1 MDKISTPPSANQ
13 GFPLSDTSA
22 LVLLLL
28 GDDFYESA
36 AAQNYL
42 RGLDLSAGAPLC
54 EIFRALYPPYP
65 QVIHNRKFVVRN
77 MAQHHARPQI
87 VIAGAGLDAMGLEL
101 SGVLQEA
108 EIFELDHVN
117 MEIKQQMIS
126 RVSDS
131 KKLHCVS
138 ADLGHPA
145 QMMAALRAAGWS
157 ADAPSLLILEGI
169 TYYLTPAQ
177 LANLVT
183 ALSPERII
191 ADFLKPSAELSDEA
205 RRIADTAFAAIIK
218 ACDLAGVTRYGAQTL
233 AQTISREVID
243 KWSMARIESERPN
256 AVQNFGSAENG
267 WIELAVF
274 K

>member
-1 MDKISTPPSANQ
+1 MEKSLSSRANQ

-36 AAQNYL
+36 AAQDYL

-54 EIFRALYPPYP
+54 KTLRDIYPHYP

-77 MAQHHARPQI
+77 MAQHHVRPQI

-101 SGVLQEA
+101 SAMLKEA

-117 MEIKQQMIS
+117 MEVKQQMIG
-126 RVSDS
+126 RMGDT
-131 KKLHCVS
+131 KKPHCVS
-138 ADLGHPA
+138 ADLSHPT
-145 QMMAALRAAGWS
+145 QMIAALRNAGWS
-157 ADAPSLLILEGI
+157 ADTPSLLILEGI

-177 LANLVT
+177 LTNLVT
-183 ALSPERII
+183 TLSPERII

-205 RRIADTAFAAIIK
+205 ARIADAAFGAIIK
-218 ACDLAGVTRYGAQTL
+218 ACDLDGITRYSAQTL